1 MKSYIPYR
9 DIRKEAL
16 IFGLPVYLFAL
27 QMIAVIVAL
36 LAIIFAF
43 GWLSILIGCSGNF
56 LLYLVLLNFKKLR
69 SHIQFF
75 QIFPR
80 HISTKQISSD
90 SIMIKNYES
99 L

>member
-1 MKSYIPYR
+1 MKTYTPYR

-27 QMIAVIVAL
+27 QMIAVIVGL

-43 GWLSILIGCSGNF
+43 GWMSILIGCSGNF
-56 LLYLVLLNFKKLR
+56 LLYLMLINLKKLSAR
-69 SHIQFF
+69 IQVF
-75 QIFPR
+75 QVFPR
-80 HISTKQISSD
+80 HISTKQIKPNHF
-90 SIMIKNYES
+90 MIRTYES